1 MLVATSWAKIITP
14 QINFYHSA
22 NSPHSLANQF
32 SSVPKISAVN
42 FNYRTEKYI
51 KKNWEVE
58 EEEGGELEGREKMEM
73 KTISVFWG
81 SKDEKRRS
89 ESLPRHGVKW

>member
-1 MLVATSWAKIITP
+1 MRQNYQFFTTQ
-14 QINFYHSA
+14 QIA
-22 NSPHSLANQF
+22 HSLANQF

-51 KKNWEVE
+51 KKNWEAEEE

-81 SKDEKRRS
+81 SKEEKRRS
-89 ESLPRHGVKW
+89 EELPRHEVK